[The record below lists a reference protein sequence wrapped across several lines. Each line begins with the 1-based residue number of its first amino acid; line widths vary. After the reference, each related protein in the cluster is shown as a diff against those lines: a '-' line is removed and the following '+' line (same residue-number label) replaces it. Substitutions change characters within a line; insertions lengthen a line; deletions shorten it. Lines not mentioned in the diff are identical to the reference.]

1 MEPFDIQIDI
11 SGNIS
16 TLLVFPDPYEPIYE
30 VYEDKNRL
38 GVVYKDTENNNCW
51 CSDEPIPMEIINLI
65 GKQIDAYE
73 APAEGV

>member
-1 MEPFDIQIDI
+1 
-11 SGNIS
+11 
-16 TLLVFPDPYEPIYE
+16 
-30 VYEDKNRL
+30 
-38 GVVYKDTENNNCW
+38 VYKDTENNNCW